1 MGRMEQRSQG
11 RSARAEPPVGI
22 IGRSVARQHVRAE
35 PLLPRRRDGA
45 DDRSGARVRIQDP
58 LVPPR
63 CGVVQDRRPARQGR
77 DLGLGVG
84 GLVEIQ
90 RRGDRRHPAKRRPEP
105 TGGRAADHPFGRPG
119 RHPAAQ
125 PGSRQGDVCR
135 AALRHSDHPRSG
147 APRDH
152 RQPCLGH
159 RTRLDGRHARAG
171 QDGRRGGVVRR
182 SVLGLLEGRAGL
194 QRRLARVRPRRSRAP
209 AALRLRAGRSARA
222 RERPMIALLLAQT
235 IAITGGTVY
244 PVSGPKLPNASVLIR
259 DGRIVA
265 VGTKVSIPSGATRID
280 ASGKWITPGLIDGT
294 GQLGLVEINA
304 VPGTREASV
313 QGDTIAAAF
322 NVAEGI
328 NPASTLIPVTRIEGI
343 TTALAV
349 PTGNLVSGQA
359 ALIDLDGATIEQM
372 LVKSPVGI
380 VADLSERAKD
390 NAGGSRAAV
399 ANRLRGVFRDALEY
413 ERRKVDFG
421 RAQMRPLSASAAD
434 LEALLPVL
442 HAQVSLIA
450 YANRR
455 SDIETALR
463 LAQEFKLKLILTGAA
478 EGWEIAPAIAAAG
491 VPVLVE
497 PLNNIP
503 SYDAL
508 GIRYDNAA
516 VLAKAG
522 VKVALLEPDTHKSRN
537 LRQQAG
543 NAVSYGMTWDQ
554 ALRAVTLAPAEIFG
568 VADRYGSLEP
578 GKVANVVVWSGDPFE
593 FTTGVEHVFIRG
605 KEVPLTS
612 RQTELFER
620 YRKLPPTY

>member
-1 MGRMEQRSQG
+1 MGRVEQRSQG
-11 RSARAEPPVGI
+11 RSARAEPALGI

-63 CGVVQDRRPARQGR
+63 RGVVQDRRPARQGR

-84 GLVEIQ
+84 GLVGIQ
-90 RRGDRRHPAKRRPEP
+90 GRGDGRHPAERRSEP

-119 RHPAAQ
+119 RHPTAQ
-125 PGSRQGDVCR
+125 PGSRQSDVCG
-135 AALRHSDHPRSG
+135 AALRHPDHPRSG
-147 APRDH
+147 APVDH

-159 RTRLDGRHARAG
+159 RARLDRRHARAG
-171 QDGRRGGVVRR
+171 QDGRRSGVVRR
-182 SVLGLLEGRAGL
+182 SVLGLFQGRAGL
-194 QRRLARVRPRRSRAP
+194 QRRLARIRPLGSRAP
-209 AALRLRAGRSARA
+209 AAHRFRAGRDARA

-244 PVSGPKLPNASVLIR
+244 PVSGPKLANASVLIR

-265 VGTKVSIPSGATRID
+265 VGTNVPIPPDATRID
-280 ASGKWITPGLIDGT
+280 AAGKWITPGLIDGA
-294 GQLGLVEINA
+294 GQLGLVEISA
-304 VPGTREASV
+304 VPGTREATV

-359 ALIDLDGATIEQM
+359 ALFDLDGATIEQM

-380 VADLSERAKD
+380 VADLSESAKD
-390 NAGGSRAAV
+390 DAGGSRAAV
-399 ANRLRGVFRDALEY
+399 ADRLRRVFRDALEY
-413 ERRKVDFG
+413 ERRKVDFS
-421 RAQMRPLSASAAD
+421 RAQMRALSASSRD
-434 LEALLPVL
+434 LEALLPML
-442 HAQVSLIA
+442 HGQVSLIA

-463 LAQEFKLKLILTGAA
+463 LAKEFKLKQILTGAA

-605 KEVPLTS
+605 KEVPITS

-620 YRKLPPTY
+620 YKKLPPTY